1 MNEHINNKL
10 VSFKDKIK
18 AIRKD
23 FPILDIRLD
32 NKPLVYFDNAATT
45 QKPQQVLNAV
55 ADYYLTT
62 NSNVHRGV
70 HRLSNQATTLFE
82 EARKTVA
89 EFINAGEAEEII
101 FTRGTTESINLV
113 AWSFCELFLNQGDEI
128 IVSELDHHSNFVPWQ
143 MACKRKKATLKF
155 IPILPSGQLDLNK
168 FEELLS
174 DKTKIVAVSHVS
186 NTLGT
191 INDIESIIELSHRRN
206 IPVFVDGAQSA
217 PHLKID
223 VKNLDCDFYA
233 FSGHKMYA
241 PMGIG
246 VLYGKKEIL
255 QKLVP
260 YQFGGEMV
268 ETVGFDDTTFNQLP
282 YKFEAGTPNVGGA
295 VGLEAA
301 IKYINS
307 IDRNFIFE
315 YENLLKDYTSWRLN
329 QIEDLD
335 LLANIENKVGV
346 FSFNVKNQHNYDVGV
361 LLDNF
366 GICVRT
372 GTHCTQPL
380 MQKLNILGTVRASLS
395 FYNTVEEVDFF
406 IESLKKVISILK

>member
-10 VSFKDKIK
+10 VSYKDKIK
-18 AIRKD
+18 EIRKD
-23 FPILDIRLD
+23 FPILDIRLN

-70 HRLSNQATTLFE
+70 HRLSNQATTLYE
-82 EARKTVA
+82 DARKTVA
-89 EFINAGEAEEII
+89 EFINANETEEII
-101 FTRGTTESINLV
+101 FTRGTTESVNLV
-113 AWSFCELFLNQGDEI
+113 AWSFCEPFLNQGDEI

-206 IPVFVDGAQSA
+206 IPVFIDGAQSA

-223 VKNLDCDFYA
+223 VKKLDCDFYA

-295 VGLEAA
+295 IGLEAA
-301 IKYINS
+301 IKYIDS

-315 YENLLKDYTSWRLN
+315 YENLLKDYTSKCLN
-329 QIEDLD
+329 QIDDLD

>member
-18 AIRKD
+18 EIRKD

-55 ADYYLTT
+55 ANYYNTT

-113 AWSFCELFLNQGDEI
+113 AWSFCEPFLNQGDEI

-206 IPVFVDGAQSA
+206 IPVFIDGAQSA

-223 VKNLDCDFYA
+223 VKKLDCDFYA

-307 IDRNFIFE
+307 IDRDFIFE
-315 YENLLKDYTSWRLN
+315 YENLLKDYTSKRLN

-335 LLANIENKVGV
+335 LLANVENKVGV

>member
-10 VSFKDKIK
+10 ESFKDKIK
-18 AIRKD
+18 EIRKD

-101 FTRGTTESINLV
+101 FIRGTTESINLV

-206 IPVFVDGAQSA
+206 IPVFIDGAQSA

-223 VKNLDCDFYA
+223 VKKLDCDFYT

-255 QKLVP
+255 QKLIP

-315 YENLLKDYTSWRLN
+315 YENLLKDYTSMRLN

-406 IESLKKVISILK
+406 IESLEKVISILK

>member
-10 VSFKDKIK
+10 VSYKDKIK

-55 ADYYLTT
+55 ADYYNTT

-174 DKTKIVAVSHVS
+174 EKTKIVAVGHVS

-206 IPVFVDGAQSA
+206 IPVFIDGAQSA

-223 VKNLDCDFYA
+223 VKRLDCDFYA

-255 QKLVP
+255 QKLIP

-307 IDRNFIFE
+307 IDRDFIFE
-315 YENLLKDYTSWRLN
+315 YENLLKDYTSRRLN